1 MLGDDANVT
10 SHRTNLQFCVRT
22 YVHAIAGVCR
32 HLQPHIDHW
41 ILQKVNQRRQ
51 QMTGIEGDRKS
62 LGCRRTN
69 EAVPAATS
77 ADTESVTGD
86 APRGIREPVLV
97 GRRPSEISNYDL
109 QIA

>member
-10 SHRTNLQFCVRT
+10 SHRTNLRFCVRT
-22 YVHAIAGVCR
+22 YVHAIAGDCR

-51 QMTGIEGDRKS
+51 QMTCIEGDRKS

-69 EAVPAATS
+69 EAVPDATS

-86 APRGIREPVLV
+86 GARGIREPVLV